1 MLKVILW
8 DNDGLL
14 VDTEELYFS
23 VTREVLSEVGIDLT
37 LEMFIEISL
46 TRGQSAFDL
55 AFDQGFDQ
63 ETIFKLRG
71 DRNRRYKERLMDG
84 VRLLD
89 GVEETLSELHG
100 KVIMGIVTGSRRE
113 HFDVIHKN
121 SGLLHYFDFIIT
133 REDYRRAKPA
143 PDPFITALRRK
154 QIEREHCLIVE
165 DSERGLAA
173 AKAAGIRCIVVPNPL
188 TQFGNFSGSYRIFK
202 SIREV
207 GVEVLKL
214 HRPLS

>member
-55 AFDQGFDQ
+55 AVDQGFDQ

-113 HFDVIHKN
+113 HFD
-121 SGLLHYFDFIIT
+121 SDFQ
-133 REDYRRAKPA
+133 KH
-143 PDPFITALRRK
+143 
-154 QIEREHCLIVE
+154 QGGG
-165 DSERGLAA
+165 RGS
-173 AKAAGIRCIVVPNPL
+173 AKAASTSLLKATAVKKE
-188 TQFGNFSGSYRIFK
+188 SK
-202 SIREV
+202 EV
-207 GVEVLKL
+207 DEKRLSKL
-214 HRPLS
+214 G

>member
-55 AFDQGFDQ
+55 AVDQGFDQ
-63 ETIFKLRG
+63 E
-71 DRNRRYKERLMDG
+71 
-84 VRLLD
+84 
-89 GVEETLSELHG
+89 
-100 KVIMGIVTGSRRE
+100 
-113 HFDVIHKN
+113 
-121 SGLLHYFDFIIT
+121 
-133 REDYRRAKPA
+133 
-143 PDPFITALRRK
+143 
-154 QIEREHCLIVE
+154 
-165 DSERGLAA
+165 
-173 AKAAGIRCIVVPNPL
+173 
-188 TQFGNFSGSYRIFK
+188 IFK